1 MSYVP
6 NYVTTPVGIN
16 AELTKIATA
25 ISQCLQGSGT
35 TLLQDLDLNNHQILN
50 LRSAVHNTDPV
61 RLMDL
66 HSYVD
71 TVLIPEL
78 ERDYGLGNSYDPSIW
93 NAKQD
98 TLVSGVNIKTINGAS
113 VLGSGNL
120 VISGGGG
127 GPGGHTDHNDLLV
140 RDAADAHPVSSI
152 TGLTEALAGK
162 ASTSHTH
169 STADITGLDTA
180 LAGKAAAS
188 HSHAISDVVNLQSSL
203 DSKASSSHVH
213 TIANVTGLQSA
224 LDSKASVSHTHSI
237 SEVTGLQTAL
247 DGKASTAVATTS
259 VNGLMSSTDKT
270 KLNGVATGATA
281 NATDASL
288 RDRTTHTGSQAIS
301 TVTGLQTALDGKQ
314 AASANIRNIHIGTT
328 APADTSFLW
337 LDTN

>member
-113 VLGSGNL
+113 ILGSGNL

-152 TGLTEALAGK
+152 TGLTE
-162 ASTSHTH
+162 
-169 STADITGLDTA
+169 A

-288 RDRTTHTGSQAIS
+288 RDRSTHTGTQAIS
-301 TVTGLQTALDGKQ
+301 SVSGLQTALDGKQ
-314 AASANIRNIHIGTT
+314 AANANIRNIHIGTT